1 MSESD
6 YFLQVLQKRIG
17 EYFNQSLVY
26 EARFQQQNDI
36 ISAQNE
42 KIEELNKAIGEYQ
55 AQINH
60 FDEALKK
67 QASKPTRKKPT
78 STPDGGTF

>member
-36 ISAQNE
+36 ITAQNE
-42 KIEELNKAIGEYQ
+42 KIEELNRAIGEYQ
-55 AQINH
+55 AQIIH
-60 FDEALKK
+60 FDEASKK
-67 QASKPTRKKPT
+67 QASKPTRKKTT
-78 STPDGGTF
+78 STSDGGTF